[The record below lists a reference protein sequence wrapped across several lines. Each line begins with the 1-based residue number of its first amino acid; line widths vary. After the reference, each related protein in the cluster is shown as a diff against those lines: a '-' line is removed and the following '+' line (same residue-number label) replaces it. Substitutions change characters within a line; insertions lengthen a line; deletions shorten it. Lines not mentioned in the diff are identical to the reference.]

1 MCRPSVAGW
10 ASPVGKERAVTRK
23 AHGDGLESSDWQDLP
38 GVQWLAKEDLPEEKS
53 WECLGN
59 TFHPMGEDHRKDT
72 WERWEGKFWQSLRG
86 RVCKNNENSVNNE
99 NNVFAGGI
107 DDVSHWLHL
116 IDFSP
121 LRIFNFQKWV
131 DLKEEENNVLF
142 AAGIDR
148 KPPEQCSHFSV
159 TVSLSPLQLL
169 HFDIPNS

>member
-1 MCRPSVAGW
+1 M
-10 ASPVGKERAVTRK
+10 
-23 AHGDGLESSDWQDLP
+23 
-38 GVQWLAKEDLPEEKS
+38 
-53 WECLGN
+53 
-59 TFHPMGEDHRKDT
+59 
-72 WERWEGKFWQSLRG
+72 
-86 RVCKNNENSVNNE
+86 NNE

-107 DDVSHWLHL
+107 DNVSHWLHL

-159 TVSLSPLQLL
+159 TVSLL